1 MRQLCVAQ
9 LRRIDS
15 CRGIQTEMKGVKVI
29 FCICGASLVVCHD
42 SQLMDVVIFD
52 VDVEVVLL
60 QEAVH
65 TGLELADV
73 LLHLVVVHP

>member
-1 MRQLCVAQ
+1 MV
-9 LRRIDS
+9 S
-15 CRGIQTEMKGVKVI
+15 
-29 FCICGASLVVCHD
+29 HD